1 MDSILYPFA
10 VAVAWLWVRIHD
22 LLLLLGMN
30 SGAGFTWVLSI
41 VLLTILV
48 RVLIIPLYLKQLK
61 SMRGTSIVQPQ
72 MQKIQAKYKGKTDM
86 ASRQRMQQEISELN
100 KKYGVNPFASCLPM
114 LVQLPVLFAMYRAI
128 YAIHALAESSCQ
140 VGSRHVDSLGPI
152 TQAVASEIDSSQ
164 VFGVPLSHTIRDSS
178 FASLPTLIFTVF
190 IVIMVATQFLTI
202 RLTMTKNM
210 PQNQDPNNPM
220 VRSQRMMMYVMPFM
234 FIFSG
239 LFFQM
244 GVVIYTTTA
253 GIWGYLQML
262 WVIKNMPNPNS
273 AAYKALLAKRQSA
286 YQSWAR
292 PFFADY
298 DEKRRVLADGS
309 DELKALNSTT
319 LKELR
324 ARAKRQKV
332 ASDFPEAMSEG
343 EIVSIYRN
351 LSMQEWTTLPDEVWM
366 RGVKVATERAADR
379 REAAAKREEAQRQ
392 ARTRSPRAQ
401 AATENPNSSVD
412 ADELERKRQE
422 RRKARRAAAKKKKR

>member
-1 MDSILYPFA
+1 MDSILYPFV
-10 VAVAWLWVRIHD
+10 VAVAWLWIRIHD
-22 LLLLLGMN
+22 LLLLVGMS
-30 SGAGFTWVLSI
+30 SGAGLAWIISI
-41 VLLTILV
+41 ILLTVLV

-72 MQKIQAKYKGKTDM
+72 MQKIQAKYKGKTDV

-128 YAIHALAESSCQ
+128 YAIHALAENTYS
-140 VGSRHVDSLGPI
+140 VGSRHIDSLGPI
-152 TQAVASEIDSSQ
+152 TQSVASEIDASQ
-164 VFGVPLSHTIRDSS
+164 VFGVPLSHTIRDSQLM
-178 FASLPTLIFTVF
+178 SLPTLVFVIFI
-190 IVIMVATQFLTI
+190 IVMVATQFLTI

-220 VRSQRMMMYVMPFM
+220 VRSQRMMMYFMPFM

-262 WVIKNMPNPNS
+262 WVIKNIPNPNS
-273 AAYKALLAKRQSA
+273 AAYKELLAKRQDA

-298 DEKRRVLADGS
+298 DEKRRDLADGS
-309 DELKALNSTT
+309 DELKALNETT
-319 LKELR
+319 LTEVR
-324 ARAKRQKV
+324 SRAKRQKI
-332 ASDFPEAMSEG
+332 ASDFPQAMSAG
-343 EIVSIYRN
+343 EIVSVYRN

-366 RGVKVATERAADR
+366 KGVKVATERAAER

-392 ARTRSPRAQ
+392 VRARGGQTASSEASSDAE
-401 AATENPNSSVD
+401 AA
-412 ADELERKRQE
+412 ELERKRQE

>member
-1 MDSILYPFA
+1 MDSILYPFV
-10 VAVAWLWVRIHD
+10 VAVAWLWIRIHD
-22 LLLLLGMN
+22 LLLLVGMS
-30 SGAGFTWVLSI
+30 SGAGLAWIISI
-41 VLLTILV
+41 ILLTVLV

-72 MQKIQAKYKGKTDM
+72 MQKIQAKYKGKTDV

-128 YAIHALAESSCQ
+128 YAIHALAENTYS
-140 VGSRHVDSLGPI
+140 VGSRHIDSLGPI
-152 TQAVASEIDSSQ
+152 TQSVASEIDASQ
-164 VFGVPLSHTIRDSS
+164 VFGVPLSHTIRD
-178 FASLPTLIFTVF
+178 AQLMSLPTLVFVIFI
-190 IVIMVATQFLTI
+190 IVMVATQFLTI

-220 VRSQRMMMYVMPFM
+220 VRSQRMMMYFMPFM

-262 WVIKNMPNPNS
+262 WVIKNIPNPNS
-273 AAYKALLAKRQSA
+273 AAYKELLAKRQDA

-298 DEKRRVLADGS
+298 DEKRRDLADGS
-309 DELKALNSTT
+309 DELKALNETT
-319 LKELR
+319 LTEVRSRGSDELKALNETTLTEVR
-324 ARAKRQKV
+324 SRAKRQKI
-332 ASDFPEAMSEG
+332 ASDFPQAMSAG
-343 EIVSIYRN
+343 EIVSVYRN

-366 RGVKVATERAADR
+366 KGVKVATERAAER

-392 ARTRSPRAQ
+392 VRARGGQ
-401 AATENPNSSVD
+401 AASS
-412 ADELERKRQE
+412 
-422 RRKARRAAAKKKKR
+422 

>member
-1 MDSILYPFA
+1 MDSILYPFV
-10 VAVAWLWVRIHD
+10 VAVAWLWIRIHD
-22 LLLLLGMN
+22 LLLLVGMS
-30 SGAGFTWVLSI
+30 SGAGLAWIISI
-41 VLLTILV
+41 ILLTILV

-72 MQKIQAKYKGKTDM
+72 MQKIQAKYKGKTDV

-128 YAIHALAESSCQ
+128 YAIHALAENTYS
-140 VGSRHVDSLGPI
+140 VGSRHIDSLGPI
-152 TQAVASEIDSSQ
+152 TQSVASEIDASQ
-164 VFGVPLSHTIRDSS
+164 VFGVPLSHTIRD
-178 FASLPTLIFTVF
+178 AQLMSLPTLVFVIFI
-190 IVIMVATQFLTI
+190 IVMVATQFLTI

-220 VRSQRMMMYVMPFM
+220 VRSQRMMMYFMPFM
-234 FIFSG
+234 F

-262 WVIKNMPNPNS
+262 WVIKNIPNPNS
-273 AAYKALLAKRQSA
+273 AAYKELLAKRQDA

-298 DEKRRVLADGS
+298 DEKRRDLADGS
-309 DELKALNSTT
+309 DELKALNETT
-319 LKELR
+319 LTEVR
-324 ARAKRQKV
+324 SRAKRQKI
-332 ASDFPEAMSEG
+332 ASDFPQAMSAG
-343 EIVSIYRN
+343 EIVSVYRN

-366 RGVKVATERAADR
+366 KGVKVATERAAER

-392 ARTRSPRAQ
+392 VRARGGQSASSEASSDAQ
-401 AATENPNSSVD
+401 AA
-412 ADELERKRQE
+412 ELERKRQE
-422 RRKARRAAAKKKKR
+422 RRKARRAAAKKKR

>member
-1 MDSILYPFA
+1 
-10 VAVAWLWVRIHD
+10 
-22 LLLLLGMN
+22 
-30 SGAGFTWVLSI
+30 
-41 VLLTILV
+41 
-48 RVLIIPLYLKQLK
+48 
-61 SMRGTSIVQPQ
+61 
-72 MQKIQAKYKGKTDM
+72 
-86 ASRQRMQQEISELN
+86 
-100 KKYGVNPFASCLPM
+100 
-114 LVQLPVLFAMYRAI
+114 
-128 YAIHALAESSCQ
+128 
-140 VGSRHVDSLGPI
+140 
-152 TQAVASEIDSSQ
+152 
-164 VFGVPLSHTIRDSS
+164 
-178 FASLPTLIFTVF
+178 
-190 IVIMVATQFLTI
+190 MVATQFLTI

-253 GIWGYLQML
+253 GLWGYLQML

-273 AAYKALLAKRQSA
+273 AAYKELLAKRQSA
-286 YQSWAR
+286 YQTWAR

-309 DELKALNSTT
+309 DELKALNSAT

-332 ASDFPEAMSEG
+332 ASDFPEVMSEG

-366 RGVKVATERAADR
+366 RGVKGATERAADR

-401 AATENPNSSVD
+401 AASENPNSSVD

-422 RRKARRAAAKKKKR
+422 RRKARRAAAKKKKH